1 MIEIKHITKSFDG
14 CKAVE
19 DVSVTIK
26 EGQVFGLIG
35 TNGAG
40 KSTTL
45 RIMTGIMKPDA
56 GEALV
61 DEEPVYRNVGRKE
74 RITFIP
80 DEPYFFSSATPVTM
94 AQYYASIYPAFEMA
108 QFYEWL
114 DKFGLEKTRRIAT
127 FSKGMKK
134 QLIMLLSIC
143 THTKYLICDET
154 FDGWIRSCAR
164 V

>member
-40 KSTTL
+40 KRYDA

-80 DEPYFFSSATPVTM
+80 DETILFFKCHACDNGAVLCP
-94 AQYYASIYPAFEMA
+94 SIYPAFEMA

-114 DKFGLEKTRRIAT
+114 DKFGLEKTRRDRD

-143 THTKYLICDET
+143 THTKYLDL
-154 FDGWIRSCAR
+154 
-164 V
+164 

>member
-61 DEEPVYRNVGRKE
+61 DEEPVYRNVGRNVL
-74 RITFIP
+74 RSYRMSHTFFQVP
-80 DEPYFFSSATPVTM
+80 R
-94 AQYYASIYPAFEMA
+94 
-108 QFYEWL
+108 L
-114 DKFGLEKTRRIAT
+114 
-127 FSKGMKK
+127 
-134 QLIMLLSIC
+134 
-143 THTKYLICDET
+143 
-154 FDGWIRSCAR
+154 
-164 V
+164 

>member
-1 MIEIKHITKSFDG
+1 MNEEYIVDVDNLTIRFNMASEKVDNLKEYVIKLIKHELMFQEFLALK
-14 CKAVE
+14 
-19 DVSVTIK
+19 DVNLKVK
-26 EGQVFGLIG
+26 RGEAWGLIG

-114 DKFGLEKTRRIAT
+114 DKFGLEKT
-127 FSKGMKK
+127 
-134 QLIMLLSIC
+134 
-143 THTKYLICDET
+143 
-154 FDGWIRSCAR
+154 
-164 V
+164 